1 MKAWLLKLHR
11 WAALVFA
18 LPLVAV
24 LGTGLIL
31 SFEPWLVVRAIEP
44 NSLTPAKIE
53 TLLGQHDPGGQA
65 RAISYRSYD
74 GTLTIG
80 YGRGGG
86 KVVDIATGEIRS
98 GPSALADTLGTMRRA
113 HETLL
118 YDLRWLVITSS
129 LAMLVLALLG
139 VLMGWPLISNSLA
152 GWHKAMAWGLL
163 PLIVLSP
170 LTGLMLS
177 YGITF
182 TGPPAAAAAVA
193 GARAAPIG
201 LADAVRIV
209 GNDNDL
215 SSLVWLRPLGGR
227 LAVRLVKDGE
237 FRVYAVTRDGA
248 VAMPRNWPRL
258 WHEGNF
264 AGVWSALMN
273 VVISFATLGLLVTG
287 VWIWLRRQIRRRTR
301 RVPASAPA
309 E

>member
-11 WAALVFA
+11 WVALVFA

-53 TLLGQHDPGGQA
+53 QRLGQHDPGGQA

-80 YGRGGG
+80 GGRGGG
-86 KVVDIATGEIRS
+86 KVVDVATGAVRS
-98 GPSALADTLGTMRRA
+98 GPSALADTLVTMRRA

-118 YDLRWLVITSS
+118 YDLGWLVIASS
-129 LAMLVLALLG
+129 GAMMVLALLG
-139 VLMGWPLISNSLA
+139 VLMGWPRIANSLA

-170 LTGLMLS
+170 LTGLFLS
-177 YGITF
+177 FGITLNS
-182 TGPPAAAAAVA
+182 PPAAP
-193 GARAAPIG
+193 GARATPIT
-201 LADAVRIV
+201 LTDAVRIV
-209 GNDNDL
+209 GKDHDL
-215 SSLVWLRPLGGR
+215 SSLVWMRPLGGG
-227 LAVRLVKDGE
+227 LVARLVKDGE
-237 FRVYAVTRDGA
+237 FRVYAVTRDSA
-248 VAMPRNWPRL
+248 VAMQRNWPRL

-264 AGVWSALMN
+264 SGVWSALMN
-273 VVISFATLGLLVTG
+273 AIISLAMIGLLVTG
-287 VWIWLRRQIRRRTR
+287 MWIWLRRQARRRIRRVR
-301 RVPASAPA
+301 ASAPA